1 MLKILLVAATKQEV
15 LALINYYKI
24 DVNEGEGL
32 FTSISNPNI
41 SLLITG
47 VGMVNTAFFL
57 GSISNKVFD
66 CIINIGIC
74 GAFSRYLQ
82 LGEVVNI
89 VSDKLSEMGAEDGDT
104 FIKYEE
110 LNLGG
115 SADFISNTNLDSK
128 QLNNLKKVS
137 GITVNKIHGN
147 DNSISK
153 IKKTFNPDV
162 ESMEG
167 AAFFRACSSFSKN
180 YFQIRSISNY
190 VEKRDKTKWN
200 IPLAITNL
208 NEYIIN
214 LITELNA

>member
-1 MLKILLVAATKQEV
+1 MLKILLVAATKHEV
-15 LALINYYKI
+15 LPLINYYKI
-24 DVNEGEGL
+24 DVNEEEGL
-32 FTSISNPNI
+32 FTSISNSNI
-41 SLLITG
+41 SLLLTG

-74 GAFSRYLQ
+74 GAFSRDLQ

-115 SADFISNTNLDSK
+115 SADFTSNTNLNSK

-137 GITVNKIHGN
+137 AITVNKIHGN
-147 DNSISK
+147 DNSISE
-153 IKKTFNPDV
+153 IKKIFSPDV

-167 AAFFRACSSFSKN
+167 AAFFRACSTFSKN

-200 IPLAITNL
+200 IPLAISNL
-208 NEYIIN
+208 NEYIIK
-214 LITELNA
+214 LITELNK

>member
-15 LALINYYKI
+15 LPFINYFDI
-24 DVNEGEGL
+24 NVTNGEGL
-32 FTSISNPNI
+32 FTSKNNANTC
-41 SLLITG
+41 LLLTG

-57 GSISNKVFD
+57 GSVSHSRFD
-66 CIINIGIC
+66 CIINVGIC
-74 GAFSRYLQ
+74 GAFNKELQ

-89 VSDKLSEMGAEDGDT
+89 VSDKLSEMGAEDGET
-104 FIKYEE
+104 FIKYED

-115 SADFISNTNLDSK
+115 SADFKSKTNFNSA
-128 QLNNLKKVS
+128 QFNSLKKVS

-147 DNSISK
+147 KDSIATVSNLYK
-153 IKKTFNPDV
+153 PDV

-167 AAFFRACSSFSKN
+167 AAFFRACSAFSEN

-200 IPLAITNL
+200 IPLAISNL
-208 NEYIIN
+208 NEYIIK
-214 LITELNA
+214 LITELNK

>member
-1 MLKILLVAATKQEV
+1 
-15 LALINYYKI
+15 
-24 DVNEGEGL
+24 
-32 FTSISNPNI
+32 
-41 SLLITG
+41 
-47 VGMVNTAFFL
+47 MVNTAFFL

-74 GAFSRYLQ
+74 GAFSRDLQ

-115 SADFISNTNLDSK
+115 SADFTSNTNLNSK

-137 GITVNKIHGN
+137 AITVNKIHGN
-147 DNSISK
+147 DNSISE
-153 IKKTFNPDV
+153 IKKIFSPDV

-167 AAFFRACSSFSKN
+167 AAFFRACSTLSKN

-200 IPLAITNL
+200 IPIAITNL
-208 NEYIIN
+208 NEYIIK

>member
-15 LALINYYKI
+15 LPIINYYDI
-24 DVNEGEGL
+24 NVTNEEGL
-32 FTSISNPNI
+32 FTSKNNPNTC
-41 SLLITG
+41 LLLTG

-57 GSISNKVFD
+57 GSLSHSRFD
-66 CIINIGIC
+66 CIINVGVC
-74 GAFSRYLQ
+74 GAFNKELQ

-104 FIKYEE
+104 FIKYED

-115 SADFISNTNLDSK
+115 SADFKSKTNLNNTL
-128 QLNNLKKVS
+128 LNNLKKVS

-147 DNSISK
+147 KDSIADISNLYK
-153 IKKTFNPDV
+153 PDV

-167 AAFFRACSSFSKN
+167 AAFFRACSTFSKN

-208 NEYIIN
+208 NECIIL
-214 LITELNA
+214 LIAELNK